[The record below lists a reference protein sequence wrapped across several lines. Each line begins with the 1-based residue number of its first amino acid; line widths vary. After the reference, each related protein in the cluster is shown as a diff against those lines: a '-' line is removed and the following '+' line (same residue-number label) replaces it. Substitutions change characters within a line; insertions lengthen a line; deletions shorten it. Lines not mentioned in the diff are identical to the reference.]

1 MTNLFL
7 SSSEVTAVIINFMN
21 QRPSL
26 SEFVQHLSEISFF
39 SELEEP
45 TRKELA
51 QLSRWREYDASEVVV
66 LEGDAHPGLYYLQYG
81 WLKVVKTSPTGREQ
95 ILRFLEPGDTFNE
108 IGVFANQPN
117 PATAIALEPAGVW
130 LIPRTAL
137 LRLLQEKPDFAQH
150 IISKMA
156 ERMLYLVSLVTDLSL
171 RPVTS
176 RLARLLLEDAVNGVL
191 ERPRWYTQVE
201 LAARLGTVPDVI
213 QRALRGLEN
222 EGLIAVDR
230 HQIRIIDRQALA
242 EIAL

>member
-1 MTNLFL
+1 
-7 SSSEVTAVIINFMN
+7 MN

-26 SEFVQHLSEISFF
+26 NEFLQHLSEISFF

-45 TRKELA
+45 TRNELA
-51 QLSRWREYDASEVVV
+51 QLSRWREYDAGEVVV

-117 PATAIALEPAGVW
+117 PATAIALEPAGIW

-171 RPVTS
+171 RPVTG
-176 RLARLLLEDAVNGVL
+176 RLARLLLDDAVDGVL
-191 ERPRWYTQVE
+191 ERPRWYTQAE
-201 LAARLGTVPDVI
+201 LAARLGTVPDVV
-213 QRALRGLEN
+213 QRALRSLEHD
-222 EGLIAVDR
+222 GLIAVDR
-230 HQIRIIDRQALA
+230 HQIRIEDRKALA